1 MEIAIECSPLTGQKA
16 EIAITRGEAR
26 VEWVDG
32 TGVTQKE
39 RGFTIKKEVTSVGW
53 GVTTVKRGSKVMC
66 IG

>member
-39 RGFTIKKEVTSVGW
+39 RGFKIKKEVTSVG
-53 GVTTVKRGSKVMC
+53 
-66 IG
+66 